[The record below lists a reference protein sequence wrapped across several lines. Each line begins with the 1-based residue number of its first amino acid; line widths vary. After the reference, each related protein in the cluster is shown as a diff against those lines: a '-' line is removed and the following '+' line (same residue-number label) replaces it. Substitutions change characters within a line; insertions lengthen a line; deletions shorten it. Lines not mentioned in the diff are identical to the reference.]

1 MTVSE
6 QFMAMEAARAE
17 AAAPPGSYKI
27 GSFVLTPQIQGILIA
42 VLGLGLAG
50 FAAFKMLLPAMEEQ
64 TNLKTQIAAKEAE
77 IANQQSKI
85 RQMEEAKA
93 NLATTQERKEN
104 VLALFAQGATLETL
118 LLDVNQIVRQSGG
131 KLESF
136 KPIEPSPNEWIFT
149 EAPAAAGGAA
159 APPPAAPAAAPP
171 AATTPPTD
179 PAAAPPPPTPSLTLS
194 QAVEG
199 KTMALEMA
207 GSYQQTLDTL
217 RRLERLQQMVVFGE
231 LSSQLGEG
239 TQTIFVNPDGKI
251 TEQAPASLE
260 TNFNLIAVMP
270 LPPEQLKNLAAPPPP
285 PAAPPAAA
293 PPP

>member
-17 AAAPPGSYKI
+17 EAPPPGSYKI

-85 RQMEEAKA
+85 RQMDEAKA
-93 NLATTQERKEN
+93 NLATTQQQKEN

-118 LLDVNQIVRQSGG
+118 LLDINQIVKQSGG
-131 KLESF
+131 NLESF
-136 KPIEPSPNEWIFT
+136 KPLESSPNEWIFT
-149 EAPAAAGGAA
+149 EGPAQAGGAA
-159 APPPAAPAAAPP
+159 APPPA
-171 AATTPPTD
+171 D
-179 PAAAPPPPTPSLTLS
+179 PAAAPTTPSLTLS

-199 KTMALEMA
+199 KTMELEMA

-231 LSSQLGEG
+231 FTSTLGEG
-239 TQTIFVNPDGKI
+239 SQRIFVDPDGKI
-251 TEQAPASLE
+251 TEQAPANLD

-285 PAAPPAAA
+285 PAAAEGEQPPAQ
-293 PPP
+293 

>member
-6 QFMAMEAARAE
+6 QFRSMEAARAD

-27 GSFVLTPQIQGILIA
+27 GSLVLTPQIQGILIA

-50 FAAFKMLLPAMEEQ
+50 FAGFKMLLPALQERD
-64 TNLKTQIAAKEAE
+64 TLKMQIAEKEAE
-77 IANQQSKI
+77 ITAQRTKI
-85 RQMEEAKA
+85 SQMDEAKA
-93 NLATTQERKEN
+93 NLAAAKQQKEN
-104 VLALFAQGATLETL
+104 VLGLFAEGATLETL

-131 KLESF
+131 KLEAF
-136 KPIEPSPNEWIFT
+136 KPLEASPNEWIFT
-149 EAPAAAGGAA
+149 DAPAPGATAAA
-159 APPPAAPAAAPP
+159 APPV
-171 AATTPPTD
+171 D
-179 PAAAPPPPTPSLTLS
+179 PAAAPTPVTPPTPSLTLS

-199 KTMALEMA
+199 QTMALEMA

-231 LSSQLGEG
+231 FTSELGEG
-239 TQTIFVNPDGKI
+239 SQRIFVNPDGKI
-251 TEQAPASLE
+251 TEQGQASLE

-285 PAAPPAAA
+285 AAPPAAA

>member
-17 AAAPPGSYKI
+17 EAPPPGSYKI

-85 RQMEEAKA
+85 RQMDEAKA
-93 NLATTQERKEN
+93 NLATTQEQKEN

-118 LLDVNQIVRQSGG
+118 LLDINQIVKQSGG
-131 KLESF
+131 NLESF
-136 KPIEPSPNEWIFT
+136 KPLESSPNEWIFT
-149 EAPAAAGGAA
+149 EGTAPARGAA
-159 APPPAAPAAAPP
+159 APPPA
-171 AATTPPTD
+171 D
-179 PAAAPPPPTPSLTLS
+179 SAAAPPPTTPSLMLS

-199 KTMALEMA
+199 KTMELEMA
-207 GSYQQTLDTL
+207 GNYQQTLDTL

-231 LSSQLGEG
+231 FTSTLGEG
-239 TQTIFVNPDGKI
+239 SQRIFVDPDGKI
-251 TEQAPASLE
+251 TEQAPANLE

-285 PAAPPAAA
+285 PAAAEGEEAPAQ
-293 PPP
+293 

>member
-17 AAAPPGSYKI
+17 EAPPPGSYKI

-77 IANQQSKI
+77 ITSQRSKI
-85 RQMEEAKA
+85 SQMDEARA
-93 NLATTQERKEN
+93 NLVTAQQQKEN

-118 LLDVNQIVRQSGG
+118 LLDINQIVRQSGG
-131 KLESF
+131 NLESF
-136 KPIEPSPNEWIFT
+136 KPVLDNGPNDWIFKEGT
-149 EAPAAAGGAA
+149 AQGGAA
-159 APPPAAPAAAPP
+159 ATPPGDAAPSG
-171 AATTPPTD
+171 
-179 PAAAPPPPTPSLTLS
+179 PSLTLS
-194 QAVEG
+194 QAVQG
-199 KTMALEMA
+199 QTMELEMA

-231 LSSQLGEG
+231 FTSELGQDSQM
-239 TQTIFVNPDGKI
+239 IFVDPDGKI
-251 TEQAPASLE
+251 TAQAQANLE

-270 LPPEQLKNLAAPPPP
+270 LPPEQLENLAAPPPA
-285 PAAPPAAA
+285 PAEGDQAPAE
-293 PPP
+293 

>member
-6 QFMAMEAARAE
+6 QFMAMQAARAE
-17 AAAPPGSYKI
+17 EAAPPGSYKI

-64 TNLKTQIAAKEAE
+64 TNLKTQIAAKQDE

-85 RQMEEAKA
+85 RQMDEAKA
-93 NLATTQERKEN
+93 NLVITQERKEN

-136 KPIEPSPNEWIFT
+136 KPLETSPNDWIFT
-149 EAPAAAGGAA
+149 EGTAAAGGAPA
-159 APPPAAPAAAPP
+159 AAATPPPADPA
-171 AATTPPTD
+171 
-179 PAAAPPPPTPSLTLS
+179 AAAPPPPTPSLTLS

-199 KTMALEMA
+199 KTMELEMA
-207 GSYQQTLDTL
+207 GNYQQTLDTL
-217 RRLERLQQMVVFGE
+217 RRLERLQQMVVFGQ
-231 LSSQLGEG
+231 LTSTLGEG
-239 TQTIFVNPDGKI
+239 SQTIFVNPDGKI
-251 TEQAPASLE
+251 TEQAQASLE

-285 PAAPPAAA
+285 PPAAA
-293 PPP
+293 EGEQPPAQ

>member
-17 AAAPPGSYKI
+17 EAPPPGSYKI

-77 IANQQSKI
+77 IATQQSKI
-85 RQMEEAKA
+85 RQMDEARA
-93 NLATTQERKEN
+93 NLATTQQQKEN

-118 LLDVNQIVRQSGG
+118 LLDINQIVKQSGG
-131 KLESF
+131 NLESF
-136 KPIEPSPNEWIFT
+136 KPLESSPNEWIFT
-149 EAPAAAGGAA
+149 EGPAQAGGAA
-159 APPPAAPAAAPP
+159 APPPA
-171 AATTPPTD
+171 D
-179 PAAAPPPPTPSLTLS
+179 PAAAPPPTTPSLMLS

-199 KTMALEMA
+199 KTMELEMA
-207 GSYQQTLDTL
+207 GTYQQTLDTL

-231 LSSQLGEG
+231 FTSTLGEG
-239 TQTIFVNPDGKI
+239 SQRIFVDPDGKI
-251 TEQAPASLE
+251 TEQASANLE

-285 PAAPPAAA
+285 PAAAEGEQPPAQ
-293 PPP
+293 

>member
-17 AAAPPGSYKI
+17 AAPPPGSYKI

-85 RQMEEAKA
+85 RQMDEAKA
-93 NLATTQERKEN
+93 NLATTQQQKEN

-118 LLDVNQIVRQSGG
+118 LLDINQIVKQSGG
-131 KLESF
+131 NLESF
-136 KPIEPSPNEWIFT
+136 KPLESSPNEWIFT
-149 EAPAAAGGAA
+149 EGPAQAGGAA
-159 APPPAAPAAAPP
+159 APPPA
-171 AATTPPTD
+171 D
-179 PAAAPPPPTPSLTLS
+179 PAAAPPPTTPSLMLS

-199 KTMALEMA
+199 KTMELEMA
-207 GSYQQTLDTL
+207 GTYQQTLDTL

-231 LSSQLGEG
+231 FTSTLGEG
-239 TQTIFVNPDGKI
+239 SQRIFVDPDGKI
-251 TEQAPASLE
+251 TEQAPANLE

-285 PAAPPAAA
+285 PAAAEGEEAPAQ
-293 PPP
+293 

>member
-17 AAAPPGSYKI
+17 EAPPPGSYKI

-85 RQMEEAKA
+85 RQMDEARA
-93 NLATTQERKEN
+93 NLATTQQQKEN

-118 LLDVNQIVRQSGG
+118 LLDINQIVRQSGG
-131 KLESF
+131 NLESF
-136 KPIEPSPNEWIFT
+136 KPLESNPNDWIFT
-149 EAPAAAGGAA
+149 EAPAQAGGAA
-159 APPPAAPAAAPP
+159 ASPPA
-171 AATTPPTD
+171 D
-179 PAAAPPPPTPSLTLS
+179 PAAAPPPTTPSLTLS

-199 KTMALEMA
+199 KTMELEMA
-207 GSYQQTLDTL
+207 GNYQQTLDTL

-231 LSSQLGEG
+231 FTSTLGEG
-239 TQTIFVNPDGKI
+239 TQRIFVDPDGKI
-251 TEQAPASLE
+251 TEQAPANLD
-260 TNFNLIAVMP
+260 TVFNLIAVMP

-285 PAAPPAAA
+285 PAAAEGEQPPAQ
-293 PPP
+293 

>member
-17 AAAPPGSYKI
+17 EAPPPGSYKI

-85 RQMEEAKA
+85 RKMDEAKA
-93 NLATTQERKEN
+93 NLATTQQQKEN

-118 LLDVNQIVRQSGG
+118 LLDINQIVKQSGG
-131 KLESF
+131 NLESF
-136 KPIEPSPNEWIFT
+136 KPLESSPNEWIFT
-149 EAPAAAGGAA
+149 EGPAQAGGAA
-159 APPPAAPAAAPP
+159 APPPA
-171 AATTPPTD
+171 D
-179 PAAAPPPPTPSLTLS
+179 PAAAPPPTTPSLMLS

-199 KTMALEMA
+199 KTMELEMA

-231 LSSQLGEG
+231 FTSTLGEG
-239 TQTIFVNPDGKI
+239 SQRIFVNPDGKI
-251 TEQAPASLE
+251 TEQAPANLD

-285 PAAPPAAA
+285 PAAAEGEQPPAQ
-293 PPP
+293 

>member
-17 AAAPPGSYKI
+17 AAPPPGSYKI

-50 FAAFKMLLPAMEEQ
+50 FAGFKMLLPAMEEQ
-64 TNLKTQIAAKEAE
+64 TNLKAQIAAKEAE
-77 IANQQSKI
+77 IATQQSKI
-85 RQMEEAKA
+85 RQRDEARA
-93 NLATTQERKEN
+93 NLATTQQQKEN

-118 LLDVNQIVRQSGG
+118 LLDINQIVRQSGG
-131 KLESF
+131 NLESF
-136 KPIEPSPNEWIFT
+136 KPVPEPSPNDWIFT
-149 EAPAAAGGAA
+149 DAPAAAAGAA
-159 APPPAAPAAAPP
+159 APPPA
-171 AATTPPTD
+171 D
-179 PAAAPPPPTPSLTLS
+179 PAAAPVPATPSLTLS

-199 KTMALEMA
+199 KTMELEMA

-231 LSSQLGEG
+231 FTSTLGEG
-239 TQTIFVNPDGKI
+239 SQRIFVDPDGKI
-251 TEQAPASLE
+251 TEQSPANLE

-285 PAAPPAAA
+285 PAAAQGEQPPAQ
-293 PPP
+293 

>member
-6 QFMAMEAARAE
+6 QFMAMQAARAE
-17 AAAPPGSYKI
+17 EAAPPGSYKI

-85 RQMEEAKA
+85 RQMDEAKA

-118 LLDVNQIVRQSGG
+118 LLDINQIVRQSGG

-136 KPIEPSPNEWIFT
+136 KPQGETSPNDWIFT
-149 EAPAAAGGAA
+149 EGAPAAGGAAAGAAPPPADPAAA
-159 APPPAAPAAAPP
+159 APPPAA
-171 AATTPPTD
+171 
-179 PAAAPPPPTPSLTLS
+179 PSLTLS

-199 KTMALEMA
+199 KTMELEMA
-207 GSYQQTLDTL
+207 GNYQQTLDTL
-217 RRLERLQQMVVFGE
+217 RRLERLQQMVVFGQ
-231 LSSQLGEG
+231 LTSQLGEG
-239 TQTIFVNPDGKI
+239 SQTIFVNPDGKI
-251 TEQAPASLE
+251 TEQAQATLE
-260 TNFNLIAVMP
+260 TSFDLIAVMP

-285 PAAPPAAA
+285 PPAAPAEGEQPPAE
-293 PPP
+293 